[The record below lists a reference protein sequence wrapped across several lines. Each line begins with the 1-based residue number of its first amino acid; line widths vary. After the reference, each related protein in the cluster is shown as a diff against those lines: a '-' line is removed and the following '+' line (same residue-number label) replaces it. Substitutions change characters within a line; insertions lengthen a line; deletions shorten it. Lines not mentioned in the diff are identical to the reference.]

1 VKIERN
7 KFGERIS
14 LELKEMS
21 LRKEIK
27 ELRKRG
33 ELGDRNV
40 SYSVNFYSIHYQLT
54 NI

>member
-1 VKIERN
+1 VKIKRN

-27 ELRKRG
+27 ELR
-33 ELGDRNV
+33 
-40 SYSVNFYSIHYQLT
+40 
-54 NI
+54 